1 MSGAKPPA
9 VILARPQMGENIGA
23 AARAMK
29 NCGLSD
35 FRLVAPRDGWPNSAA
50 YPIATSGTDILES
63 ATVFHT
69 LAEAL
74 HDITY
79 LVATSARPRDMA
91 KPLSNPR
98 SAAGLVVSHHRQSED
113 GVHYAGLLFGAER
126 SGLNND
132 ELAMA
137 DILVQAD
144 LNPDAMSLNLAH
156 AVLLMSWEWRMA
168 MLGRDDITKPTL
180 SGERTYATG
189 AARDFFFNRLE
200 ALLEDRG
207 FFSTPEM
214 APVVKRNLRTFFARG
229 VPSKQELRTL
239 HGILTVFEQEK
250 ENTKKFER

>member
-1 MSGAKPPA
+1 
-9 VILARPQMGENIGA
+9 
-23 AARAMK
+23 MK

-35 FRLVAPRDGWPNSAA
+35 LRLVAPRDGWPNPAA
-50 YPIATSGTDILES
+50 FPMATSGTDILES
-63 ATVFHT
+63 AKVFHT

-144 LNPDAMSLNLAH
+144 LHPTVVQLE
-156 AVLLMSWEWRMA
+156 VVRLLCS
-168 MLGRDDITKPTL
+168 
-180 SGERTYATG
+180 S
-189 AARDFFFNRLE
+189 
-200 ALLEDRG
+200 
-207 FFSTPEM
+207 
-214 APVVKRNLRTFFARG
+214 
-229 VPSKQELRTL
+229 
-239 HGILTVFEQEK
+239 
-250 ENTKKFER
+250 